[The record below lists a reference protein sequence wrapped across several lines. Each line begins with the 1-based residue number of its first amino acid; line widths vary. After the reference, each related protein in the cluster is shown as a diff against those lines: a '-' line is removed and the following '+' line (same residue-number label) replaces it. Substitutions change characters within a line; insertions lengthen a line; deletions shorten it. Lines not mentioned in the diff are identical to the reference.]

1 MWCGRIP
8 GVLRKQTVSIREGAP
23 YIYRASSKASKENSP
38 NSCIDRKV
46 PFFFIGALGKQNLQI
61 MLAEVSAAAFMT
73 WNAQGPS

>member
-1 MWCGRIP
+1 LIAILTHVVWTHTGR
-8 GVLRKQTVSIREGAP
+8 
-23 YIYRASSKASKENSP
+23 SKKTNL
-38 NSCIDRKV
+38 